1 MPGVRES
8 LGGMSIPKPWP
19 CRLGIHR
26 WHDAHNDDGERCSL
40 CLRCGTTKDEVVL
53 LEEPR
58 HDG

>member
-1 MPGVRES
+1 
-8 LGGMSIPKPWP
+8 MSIPKPWP